1 MAGLS
6 RETILADVKEFAET
20 HQLQDILPL
29 LNKGA
34 LVAANPG
41 NYRNLD
47 LLDEAD
53 REHLA
58 YESEHKWSHPLA
70 LYITI
75 ITCSIGAAVQ

>member
-1 MAGLS
+1 M
-6 RETILADVKEFAET
+6 KEFAAT
-20 HQLQDILPL
+20 HELEDLLPL
-29 LNKGA
+29 LEKGA
-34 LVAANPG
+34 LVASNPG

-58 YESEHKWSHPLA
+58 YEAAHKWSHPLA